1 MKIKKNFVLASIV
14 SSTGST
20 SRSKGT
26 QMIIREYG
34 SVFSTVGG
42 GKMEASCIE
51 KSVSSIK
58 NKESFIY
65 EFNLDNKDANR
76 SEMVC
81 G

>member
-1 MKIKKNFVLASIV
+1 
-14 SSTGST
+14 
-20 SRSKGT
+20 
-26 QMIIREYG
+26 MIIREYG